1 MTDER
6 RLEIAVHSDKID
18 EPKATFQYL
27 YIKYRPLVSFIA
39 ARYLRERAD
48 IDDVVQETFVN
59 FFNHAKDVRTSVKSY
74 LTATA
79 KHLAFDLNKKNGK
92 IVSMEEGDLPSEKS
106 IESYSNGNFDAFI
119 EDMKKVLSDE
129 DIQIILLHLIEDLT
143 FGEVAKEMGQNERT
157 VKTKYYRALKKY
169 RKERGDRQ

>member
-6 RLEIAVHSDKID
+6 RLELAVHSVKPD

-27 YIKYRPLVSFIA
+27 YIKYRPLVSFLA
-39 ARYLRERAD
+39 ARYLRDRAD
-48 IDDVVQETFVN
+48 IDDVVQETFVH

-92 IVSMEEGDLPSEKS
+92 
-106 IESYSNGNFDAFI
+106 
-119 EDMKKVLSDE
+119 
-129 DIQIILLHLIEDLT
+129 DLT
-143 FGEVAKEMGQNERT
+143 FGDVAKELGQNERT

-169 RKERGDRQ
+169 KKARGDRP

>member
-6 RLEIAVHSDKID
+6 RLELAVHSVKPD

-27 YIKYRPLVSFIA
+27 YIKYRPLVSFLA
-39 ARYLRERAD
+39 ARYLRDRAD
-48 IDDVVQETFVN
+48 IDDVVQETFVH

-92 IVSMEEGDLPSEKS
+92 VVSMEEDMPSEKAVD
-106 IESYSNGNFDAFI
+106 SYSNATFEAFI
-119 EDMKKVLSDE
+119 GDMKKILSEE
-129 DIQIILLHLIEDLT
+129 DVQIILLHLVEDLT
-143 FGEVAKEMGQNERT
+143 FGDVAKELGQNERT

-169 RKERGDRQ
+169 KKARGDRP

>member
-6 RLEIAVHSDKID
+6 RLEIAVHSVKPD

-27 YIKYRPLVSFIA
+27 YIKYRPLVAFLA
-39 ARYLRERAD
+39 ARYLRDRAD
-48 IDDVVQETFVN
+48 IDDVVQDTFIN

-92 IVSMEEGDLPSEKS
+92 VVSMDDLPSEKS
-106 IESYSNGNFDAFI
+106 VDSYSNAAFEAFI
-119 EDMKKVLSDE
+119 EDMKKILSGE
-129 DIQIILLHLIEDLT
+129 DVQIILLHLVEDLT
-143 FGEVAKEMGQNERT
+143 FGDVAKELGQNERT

-169 RKERGDRQ
+169 RKARSDRQ